1 MKVILATLTL
11 AFAFSANAYS
21 VKDIIAVTALT
32 TEIALMSPMASTLCV
47 KSPNSEEGSV
57 MCGVALTGTTVDVS
71 ITTTIALLK
80 EMQEVKPDALEY
92 ATNGFASPALTS
104 VAQNFIIEAS
114 SQGHELTF
122 EDVINFINSME

>member
-1 MKVILATLTL
+1 MKTILATLTF

-21 VKDIIAVTALT
+21 VKDIVAVTGLT
-32 TEIALMSPMASTLCV
+32 AEVASVSPIATTLCV
-47 KSPNSEEGSV
+47 KGPNTDEGSV
-57 MCGVALTGTTVDVS
+57 MCGVALTGTTVDLT

-92 ATNGFASPALTS
+92 ATAGIASPALTS
-104 VAQNFIIEAS
+104 VAQNFQIEAN

-122 EDVINFINSME
+122 EDVVNFINTLE